1 MHNNILDKFQGFLK
15 YLGIDK
21 DVTPKNHEKLLH
33 CFDDEDV
40 NRYWIAFYTAY
51 SLGYKNGRVFEAN
64 RNASAIINSI
74 KDI

>member
-1 MHNNILDKFQGFLK
+1 MHNNILEKFQGFLK

-21 DVTPKNHEKLLH
+21 EVIPKNHDKLLH

-64 RNASAIINSI
+64 TIASNVINSI